1 MYHCTYQVHA
11 SRMRQRRNATQYCTH
26 QPPEYAPM
34 QVAACTHAVQVCK
47 WACSMVGW
55 RSVACTPRP
64 SKEMQPSFS
73 FSFSFS
79 VLLSCR
85 QHSSKQVFYGNSSS
99 RSAVPVP
106 TPPACACFLLFRLV
120 LCCLCSVLVL
130 PCVASLRCFFAL
142 LLCVASPWP
151 CFG

>member
-73 FSFSFS
+73 FSLSFS

-106 TPPACACFLLFRLV
+106 TPPACACFFCFV
-120 LCCLCSVLVL
+120 SCCALCCVG
-130 PCVASLRCFFAL
+130 VALRCFFAL
-142 LLCVASPWP
+142 HFASPWP